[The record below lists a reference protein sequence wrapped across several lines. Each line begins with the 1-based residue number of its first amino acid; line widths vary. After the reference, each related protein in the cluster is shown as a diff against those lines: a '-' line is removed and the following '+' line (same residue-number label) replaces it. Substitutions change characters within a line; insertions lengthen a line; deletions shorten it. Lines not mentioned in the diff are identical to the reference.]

1 MGNWIAEQTSANLN
15 RTACVAQ
22 PPQASHL
29 AYHDTPLNRG
39 NEVIDKPLR
48 LARVMAIVPGT
59 SLQTGKSMAK
69 QFSVAVAAVSVLV
82 LVACGGGGGSTT
94 PTATVSTDLV
104 SKYVGKWS
112 TGCNGPATLGSGAVT
127 SSKQTVTIVKLSDTS
142 YSAAGGSVDYVGAG
156 CTGTGTPV
164 AGETG
169 TLVFTIAG
177 TKTASGTA
185 TVGGSGEVDKVTYA
199 ASATVTSKDI
209 IYVNAGG
216 PTLQRGNTSGAKD
229 ADGFPDALLL
239 QRYAKE

>member
-1 MGNWIAEQTSANLN
+1 M
-15 RTACVAQ
+15 
-22 PPQASHL
+22 
-29 AYHDTPLNRG
+29 
-39 NEVIDKPLR
+39 
-48 LARVMAIVPGT
+48 
-59 SLQTGKSMAK
+59 
-69 QFSVAVAAVSVLV
+69 
-82 LVACGGGGGSTT
+82 STT

-112 TGCNGPATLGSGAVT
+112 TGCSGPATLGSGAVT

-185 TVGGSGEVDKVTYA
+185 TVSGSGEVDKVTYA